1 MKDTIIENHA
11 TLIESFGQSEFAKF
25 VFSQLNKEFAKIGIL
40 IEFNDDD
47 LLTFPKFKKRLT
59 EEIELIMR
67 TSPNSISQLLYVIDL
82 PEQSVNDIFN
92 TATEPI
98 ESLSEMLL
106 IRIAQKVYFR
116 EKYKLGLL

>member
-11 TLIESFGQSEFAKF
+11 ALIESFEQSEFAKS

-47 LLTFPKFKKRLT
+47 LLTFQKFKKRLT

-67 TSPNSISQLLYVIDL
+67 TSHNSNSQLLYVIHL
-82 PEQSVNDIFN
+82 PKQSVNDIFN
-92 TATEPI
+92 HATEPI
-98 ESLSEMLL
+98 ESLSEML
-106 IRIAQKVYFR
+106 INSHAQKVYFHK
-116 EKYKLGLL
+116 KYKLGLL